1 MAEKMT
7 KENIEKLKFT
17 QDLENM
23 KQYFKA
29 YDDMLSLIDLTSNN
43 TKSWTVFSKD
53 SLRTYLQNPYSA
65 NSQTNLRNL
74 SKFLYTLSFPLRRII
89 NYFASLP
96 DFSVYKIIP
105 DISLSEEPDEES
117 VLRDYEE
124 VCRYVRNMNLE
135 LDLFKLLVIAWRED
149 CVYFF
154 PVEDEEGS
162 MLLYPLD
169 PQYCKISGVGYDG
182 LYRMAFDFSFF
193 QGSNSFYLD
202 VWPSEFKKK
211 YNKYQNN
218 TSTLRWQQLDEGRCF
233 KINIDSP
240 DLVISPLASLFESI
254 IDLIDLQSLTS
265 VKDALEIYK
274 LLIMKIPLISS
285 SKSPDDLALSLSL
298 AQKFYNKALGLLPPE
313 IGVVLSPGMDVES
326 VSFDKNATSDS
337 DSISSAYSNLMSN
350 AGVSQIMDSSRI
362 TGQSAVKASMLCDVM
377 MATKGIIPQISAFV
391 NERIKLKFPNTQMIF
406 KYTDVTIYT
415 KEDRIKQ
422 LQTACEYGLPF
433 KMELAMTLGQDPLEN
448 FAMDWL
454 ESRMG
459 LTETRWNKPLLS
471 SHTVSGNATQ
481 EKDDADLTD
490 EGAETKDLEKNKK

>member
-1 MAEKMT
+1 MT

-274 LLIMKIPLISS
+274 LLI
-285 SKSPDDLALSLSL
+285 
-298 AQKFYNKALGLLPPE
+298 
-313 IGVVLSPGMDVES
+313 
-326 VSFDKNATSDS
+326 
-337 DSISSAYSNLMSN
+337 
-350 AGVSQIMDSSRI
+350 I
-362 TGQSAVKASMLCDVM
+362 T
-377 MATKGIIPQISAFV
+377 
-391 NERIKLKFPNTQMIF
+391 
-406 KYTDVTIYT
+406 
-415 KEDRIKQ
+415 
-422 LQTACEYGLPF
+422 
-433 KMELAMTLGQDPLEN
+433 
-448 FAMDWL
+448 
-454 ESRMG
+454 
-459 LTETRWNKPLLS
+459 
-471 SHTVSGNATQ
+471 
-481 EKDDADLTD
+481 
-490 EGAETKDLEKNKK
+490 